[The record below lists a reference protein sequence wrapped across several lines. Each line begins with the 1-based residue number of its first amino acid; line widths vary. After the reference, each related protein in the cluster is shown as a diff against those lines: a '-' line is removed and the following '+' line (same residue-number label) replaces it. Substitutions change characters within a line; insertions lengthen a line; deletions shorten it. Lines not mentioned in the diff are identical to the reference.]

1 MSDGKNPRWASASA
15 RRSRPMVEG
24 LEERA
29 LLSTAANGVSALAT
43 APVKEFDYTT
53 PQGTH
58 VAIHLYGS
66 GTLYDNVNHVGTNV
80 DAHGMLDLEFSGTNE
95 QTGIIAT
102 IHGGDGHPQLRMLK
116 HIGLPAESLSGI
128 GSSLVNVIK
137 LKNFDLV
144 DGGRINL
151 TGGIHVLD
159 LNSVG
164 ANTRVS
170 LREIPPTLL
179 NGTSTAGSTENGVTL
194 GFLLDVS
201 GARTLTNATGTFVAG
216 FNLIP
221 TNAVSTTNP
230 NSIVKNPGAPPAP
243 PGVVLSVNHV
253 NGPSRAQ
260 QGIGNPRI
268 FGYDP
273 LTNTLTRFD
282 VGTDVNGNI
291 TGKPSLTILNALP
304 GGGKP
309 EAGASLGRNHGNLV
323 VMVNDGSNVYAY
335 DPITGAPVGHFSL
348 SGLTTVPAGSPP
360 GTLPTFDP
368 LNPPNRIGA
377 FDSFTVVGN
386 ATGGANGLGRLVA
399 IDVTNSL
406 ATGVAALAKNT
417 TPYDSTRGFGFS
429 GGFAGIPGTS
439 TLYTAGG
446 AFFDPY
452 QPNSTQLGVA
462 SLSPGATAGI
472 ASFRESA
479 RNAFTGT
486 TGATLNSG
494 SHGQVGTNPSDAFA
508 NIDLGLALVTAADPV
523 AQTDTVTLYNSQ
535 TFAKTTTAT
544 LNNTPNRLTAI
555 TGSFRPDL
563 AGTALLDIN
572 GNTQSFRAQDARG
585 LVFNGL
591 GNVNLVKI
599 HRATDSTIIGYPL
612 AHAEIPLRTN
622 VLIVSTTRTPG
633 TRNGVTVI
641 PNLRPTGPL
650 SQP

>member
-1 MSDGKNPRWASASA
+1 MSDGKNLRWA
-15 RRSRPMVEG
+15 RHSRPMVEN

-29 LLSTAANGVSALAT
+29 LLSTAANGISALAT
-43 APVKEFDYTT
+43 TPVKEFDYTT

-66 GTLYDNVNHVGTNV
+66 GSLYDNVNHVGTNV
-80 DAHGMLDLEFSGTNE
+80 DSHGVLDLEFSGTNE
-95 QTGIIAT
+95 QTGIIASV
-102 IHGGDGHPQLRMLK
+102 HGGDGHPQLRMLK

-137 LKNFDLV
+137 LKDFDLV

-151 TGGIHVLD
+151 TGGIHVLY
-159 LNSVG
+159 LNSIG
-164 ANTRVS
+164 ANTQVS
-170 LREIPPTLL
+170 LREIPPALL
-179 NGTSTAGSTENGVTL
+179 GGTSTTSSTENGVTL

-201 GARTLTNATGTFVAG
+201 GARTLTNTAGTFVAG
-216 FNLIP
+216 FNLFP
-221 TNAVSTTNP
+221 TSASTTNP

-260 QGIGNPRI
+260 QGIGNPQI
-268 FGYDP
+268 YGYDP
-273 LTNTLTRFD
+273 ATNLLTRFD
-282 VGTDVNGNI
+282 VGADATGNI
-291 TGKPSLTILNALP
+291 VGNPSLTIPNALP
-304 GGGKP
+304 GGGTP

-323 VMVNDGSNVYAY
+323 VMVNNGSNVYAY

-360 GTLPTFDP
+360 GTLPIFDP
-368 LNPPNRIGA
+368 LNRPNRIGT

-399 IDVTNSL
+399 IDVTTSL
-406 ATGVAALAKNT
+406 ATGVAVIAKNT
-417 TPYDSTRGFGFS
+417 TPYDSTRSFGFS

-452 QPNSTQLGVA
+452 QPNSTQRGVA

-472 ASFRESA
+472 ASFKESA

-494 SHGQVGTNPSDAFA
+494 PHGQVGTNPSNAFA
-508 NIDLGLALVTAADPV
+508 NIDLGLALVTAVDPV
-523 AQTDTVTLYNSQ
+523 AQTNTVTLYNSQ

-555 TGSFRPDL
+555 TGSFRPNL
-563 AGTALLDIN
+563 AGTALIDVD

-599 HRATDSTIIGYPL
+599 HRATDSTIIGYPF
-612 AHAEIPLRTN
+612 AHAEIPLRNN
-622 VLIVSTTRTPG
+622 VLIVSTTRSPG

-641 PNLRPTGPL
+641 PNLKPTGPL